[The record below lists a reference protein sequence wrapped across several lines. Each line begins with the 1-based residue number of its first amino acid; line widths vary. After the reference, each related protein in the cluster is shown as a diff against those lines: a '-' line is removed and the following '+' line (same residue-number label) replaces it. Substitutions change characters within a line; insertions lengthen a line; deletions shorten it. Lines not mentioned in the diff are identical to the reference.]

1 MRRQFYV
8 LKASLEQAVRDAEA
22 GEFERFDP
30 QAFEP
35 TASTKQKRMRKSP
48 SASRSR
54 GRIARRRNLD

>member
-22 GEFERFDP
+22 GEFDRFDP
-30 QAFEP
+30 QAYEP
-35 TASTKQKRMRKSP
+35 IARTKQKRIRQSP

-54 GRIARRRNLD
+54 GRIARRWKID